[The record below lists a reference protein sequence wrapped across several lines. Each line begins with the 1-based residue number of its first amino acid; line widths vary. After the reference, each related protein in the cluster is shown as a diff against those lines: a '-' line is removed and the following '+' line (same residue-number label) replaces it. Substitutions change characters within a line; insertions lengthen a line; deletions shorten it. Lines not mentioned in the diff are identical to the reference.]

1 MSDPASTTGGTA
13 PKKWRPSLRLIA
25 VMLGVVVAL
34 VIVLQNT
41 EAVDTR
47 LLFVTITM
55 PRAVL
60 LLITFL
66 LGVIVGLL
74 AAFLRRRP
82 AKK

>member
-1 MSDPASTTGGTA
+1 MSTATSNTDTPA
-13 PKKWRPSLRLIA
+13 PKKRRPPLRLIA
-25 VMLGVVVAL
+25 VLVGVVVAL

-74 AAFLRRRP
+74 AAFLRKRP